1 MLSLSYSSSSP
12 LVLEGRLSLIS
23 ASSIFLNSK
32 DYPSNILPT
41 FSSDQEI
48 MEYSWLPS
56 PSPFLLSLYFL
67 LLVTFFEIP
76 ISLCRD
82 DSHSS
87 SCSNLF
93 NCGEI
98 NNIGFPFWGETR
110 PSGCGHPGLKLN
122 CEESVTTIE
131 IRNVTYRVLD
141 VNPETQILKISR
153 DDYLTGICSP
163 ELVNTTLDPTLFD
176 YGDPGYQNLT
186 LSYGC
191 ASSLLPFPGQFS
203 CPTSEDVQVELGAHG
218 PNGECNVSVVVPV
231 LLSNPLLTLVLSELE
246 RVIREG
252 FDVEWKVDTAACR
265 DCMTDCGYNPK
276 LNRPTCYFSPSKPG
290 TRVLCAPSLHLI
302 FSGNHRSTTLLSG
315 IFFSIISLVR

>member
-1 MLSLSYSSSSP
+1 
-12 LVLEGRLSLIS
+12 
-23 ASSIFLNSK
+23 
-32 DYPSNILPT
+32 
-41 FSSDQEI
+41 

-191 ASSLLPFPGQFS
+191 ASYSMFPVPLPGQFS
-203 CPTSEDVQVELGAHG
+203 CPTSGDVQVEQGAHG
-218 PNGECNVSVVVPV
+218 PHEDCNVSVVVPV
-231 LLSNPLLTLVLSELE
+231 LHSNPLLTLVLSELE

-315 IFFSIISLVR
+315 IFFSIISFVRRQFMFACQVLVIR